1 MPLPSFLCIGAQKA
15 ATSWLFVT
23 LQEHPDIWMP
33 AVKELHYFDY
43 LYVPECRG
51 WAHRHI
57 RKTARSAILH
67 QLADIRHFSPA
78 RIKHLH
84 QLATVDVFSEDWY
97 RRAFDRPEARG
108 KVTGDI
114 TPSYCTLPV
123 EGIQYVHALL
133 GNPRL
138 IYIIRDPL
146 DRALSHLRMKAQRR
160 HGKQAGSLSK
170 AQWRKLARKTRI
182 AHRGNYRDYI
192 RNWLSVFERD
202 NMLFIP
208 FGMIRERP
216 LDVMRQ
222 VEQHLGISSFA
233 GYSSPNRPAHVT
245 TKVTIPDS
253 VIKRLSEELQPQQAF
268 LREFFDPDFFAMI

>member
-15 ATSWLFVT
+15 ATSWLFIT

-33 AVKELHYFDY
+33 AIKELHYFDY
-43 LYVPECRG
+43 LYVPQCQG
-51 WAHRHI
+51 WAHKHI
-57 RKTARSAILH
+57 SKTAKSAILR
-67 QLADIRHFSPA
+67 QLADVRHFSPA
-78 RIKHLH
+78 RVKHLY

-97 RRAFDRPEARG
+97 RRAFDRPEAQG

-123 EGIQYVHALL
+123 EGIEYVHALL

-146 DRALSHLRMKAQRR
+146 ERALSHLRMKAQRR
-160 HGKQAGSLSK
+160 HGKQAGSLSE
-170 AQWRKLARKTRI
+170 AQWRKLARKTRV

-192 RNWLSVFERD
+192 GNWLSVFDRE

-216 LDVMRQ
+216 LEVMRQ
-222 VEQHLGISSFA
+222 VEQHLGIPRFT
-233 GYSSPNRPAHVT
+233 GYSSPGRPAHVT
-245 TKVTIPDS
+245 TKVSIPES
-253 VIKRLSEELQPQQAF
+253 VIQPISEELQTQQAF
-268 LREFFDPDFFAMI
+268 LKEFFDPDFFALI